1 MRCYFNSEPSPGH
14 GQLALILSYFHKE
27 QPDNLLR
34 FFFSGITTAIF
45 SWSWNPL
52 LRSLGD
58 VDYLPPCLLAGI
70 FPSQWSFDSGYLP
83 KPLFF
88 FFPPRRRFDQPWQ
101 KLNSLCFVNIN
112 SQFRLESLAAE
123 RVLFGWAV
131 IIKAADRGLRNSVH
145 VLRG

>member
-1 MRCYFNSEPSPGH
+1 MRCYFNNEPSPGH

-34 FFFSGITTAIF
+34 FYFSGITTTIF
-45 SWSWNPL
+45 SWSWKPPPTFSGIL
-52 LRSLGD
+52 IIC
-58 VDYLPPCLLAGI
+58 LPACSAGI

-88 FFPPRRRFDQPWQ
+88 FFFHRRFDQPLQ

-131 IIKAADRGLRNSVH
+131 IIKAANRDLRNSVH
-145 VLRG
+145 VLHG